1 MNVFIMQ
8 NSIVRPLGRDMQN
21 VLIGFVGE
29 HEARTFFVRTRDDL
43 TGYTISLV
51 IGDVDCGAM
60 TKAPMPDGSTMLSLT
75 LTSDMLGNGGDK
87 VCQLLMVKDTIV
99 RKSSQFRAYV
109 GASNNI
115 NSTAPDS
122 ATIII
127 ISEKITELVHEAALD
142 AIAEVQGV
150 IDSIPADYSE
160 LSAQV
165 DTNTEDIGGLKAD
178 LEDNVNERLA
188 PYNAV
193 DILVGKLTKASGT
206 SNGFTFT
213 WVGDVC
219 TVTGSAT
226 GYGANI
232 LIVSTTLP
240 SDVIPNKKYYVK
252 YTTTD
257 ARVRL
262 RIIWKTSSNVE
273 IRSDY
278 FAEDGTVTVPATA
291 EKWTVS
297 LFIGNT
303 VTFSNAVTVSGI
315 AMLTTQSNSE
325 LSSMIE
331 SLPSVYFTNRGMVAD
346 NTDLDTV
353 KQPGYYVLSTGLNYT
368 NSPLVSGV
376 AGILVVFPATA
387 NSIEQVVYT
396 MGEPVAVKCY
406 VRSAILGNFSFAW
419 KELSGEQTVNEY
431 VSEHYENTYN
441 ITCSPTITTDT
452 NNYLASTGDNT
463 DRTGD
468 IQTMLNTTGVCH
480 LGTGKFV
487 VTGINVPDYAALIG
501 SGDRT
506 VIILADSVTTGYA
519 VKLNNYSSVYGLR
532 INGGSTVQGSSSSVG
547 TRHGILFEGTKQ
559 SGQTGGTTKKKS
571 KIDKCTINNFS
582 GGGITL
588 TGTGVDLDSNLLISD
603 CFVDHCGAGIYI
615 PYYSEFHRIS
625 NCAFTYNYYGCVD
638 NGGNNNF
645 ANCDFSGNEIGILI
659 DNSTNQ
665 SPNVSHGSF
674 TNCSVNHSY
683 SDAGVMNEGTAIKL
697 LKANLGEIFTG
708 MQIFYGA
715 IVLDDCVGIRF
726 IGANVG
732 SKVPITITD
741 SSVVT
746 FSDCTFKEGPTHAD
760 STFTQS
766 NNTVLKFTDCYLRNG
781 TVYNP
786 MSN

>member
-1 MNVFIMQ
+1 MANIPFK
-8 NSIVRPLGRDMQN
+8 SITFPGLPNKYTVPEISNDLMTAGKAADAKATGDALGALEDQ
-21 VLIGFVGE
+21 FTE
-29 HEARTFFVRTRDDL
+29 ET
-43 TGYTISLV
+43 
-51 IGDVDCGAM
+51 
-60 TKAPMPDGSTMLSLT
+60 
-75 LTSDMLGNGGDK
+75 DK
-87 VCQLLMVKDTIV
+87 
-99 RKSSQFRAYV
+99 
-109 GASNNI
+109 
-115 NSTAPDS
+115 
-122 ATIII
+122 
-127 ISEKITELVHEAALD
+127 
-142 AIAEVQGV
+142 
-150 IDSIPADYSE
+150 
-160 LSAQV
+160 
-165 DTNTEDIGGLKAD
+165 LKAD
-178 LEDNVNERLA
+178 LSDVNERLA

-193 DILVGKLTKASGT
+193 DILVGKLTKASET
-206 SNGFTFT
+206 INGFTFT

-232 LIVSTTLP
+232 LRTAVALP
-240 SDVIPNKKYYVK
+240 SGVIPGNKYYVK
-252 YTTTD
+252 YSTTD
-257 ARVRL
+257 TNVRL
-262 RIIWKTSSNVE
+262 RIIWRTSGGTD
-273 IRSDY
+273 IRADY
-278 FAEDGTVTVPATA
+278 LTGNTAITVPSNASI
-291 EKWTVS
+291 WTIS
-297 LFIGNT
+297 LFVNNT
-303 VTFSNAVTVSGI
+303 VTLKNAVTVSGI

-331 SLPSVYFTNRGMVAD
+331 SLPSVYFTNRGIVAD

-353 KQPGYYVLSTGLNYT
+353 KRPGYYVLSTGLNYT

-387 NSIEQVVYT
+387 NSIEQVVYA

-406 VRSAILGNFSFAW
+406 VRSAIFGNFSFAW

-468 IQTMLNTTGVCH
+468 IQTMLNTTGACH
-480 LGTGKFV
+480 LGPGKFV
-487 VTGINVPDYAALIG
+487 VTGVNIPDYSALNG

-506 VIILADSVTTGYA
+506 IIVLADSVTTGYA
-519 VKLNNYSSVYGLR
+519 VKLNNFSSVYGLR
-532 INGGSTVQGSSSSVG
+532 INGGSTAQGSSSSVG

-571 KIDKCTINNFS
+571 RIDKCTINNFS

-645 ANCDFSGNEIGILI
+645 ANCDFSGNKIGILI

-665 SPNVSHGSF
+665 SPNVAHGSF

-766 NNTVLKFTDCYLRNG
+766 NNTVLKFTDCYLRGG